1 MHCQDGKIVLQA
13 LPYFR
18 IWKYVTIVA
27 TIAIEVKA
35 GIKWRVRQIK
45 IKKQSQICE
54 CVSE

>member
-18 IWKYVTIVA
+18 IWKYVIIVA